1 MATELAEDVEA
12 LEVVVARRVLVL
24 AEVAEF
30 EGTVLAD
37 DVLEVEVEVEVV
49 VAGWVLAFAD
59 SEGSGSLSGSSTSI
73 LG

>member
-12 LEVVVARRVLVL
+12 LEVVVARWVLVL

-37 DVLEVEVEVEVV
+37 DVLEVEVV
-49 VAGWVLAFAD
+49 VAGWVLGYAD
-59 SEGSGSLSGSSTSI
+59 SEGSGSVSGSSTST